1 MPRPRRYI
9 CPSCEDKFEIFHRA
23 SDEKPPRYCPLC
35 GFDTWEGENLREELA
50 MPYISSARARSVD
63 AHYRAMEEGA
73 EYRATVAREMGLD
86 AEAANQ
92 LKLTDQKDG
101 LREGDI
107 AAVPVNNAVT
117 QFMAQ
122 SPPGTPVGY
131 VTNGPGYSGAVAT
144 GPFPNAGALTQSH
157 IRQQHRQFLAQSGH
171 KGTTSCDMPAL
182 ETMNPNYQP
191 RVR

>member
-1 MPRPRRYI
+1 MPRLRRYV
-9 CPSCEDKFEIFHRA
+9 CPSCEGSFEVLHRTSA
-23 SDEKPPRYCPLC
+23 EPPPRFCARC
-35 GFDTWEGENLREELA
+35 GFDTQEAEPLAEPLA
-50 MPYISSARARSVD
+50 MPYFSSARARSVD
-63 AHYRAMEEGA
+63 AHYRSAEEGS

-92 LKLTDQKDG
+92 LKLTNQKDG

-122 SPPGTPVGY
+122 APSGTPVGY
-131 VTNGPGYSGAVAT
+131 VTNGPGYSGAVAS

-157 IRQQHRQFLAQSGH
+157 IRQQHQRFLAGSGH
-171 KGTTSCDMPAL
+171 KGTTSCDAPAI

-191 RVR
+191 RVK